1 MDTMTL
7 TLNHASVPAVLY
19 GFPSPQ
25 VWLCL
30 HGKGGRKEEA
40 ESFAQVVCSTGW
52 QVLAIDLPGHGA
64 RSGGPELF
72 TPWHAVPELRD
83 LLSLSGQKWNRLA
96 LRAVSLGAW
105 FSLLAFQDHPLDR
118 ALFVS
123 PVLDMERLIQEMMS
137 WAGVTE
143 SRLEAEGEISTEFGE
158 TLSWPYLQYVRA
170 HPVSRWETPT
180 RILWAQKD
188 HLVPRD
194 TVDRFARRFR
204 CSLTAAEGMEHWFHT
219 PEQLA
224 VLRQWEEAS
233 MKILISPAKK
243 MRTDT
248 DTLSPQALPAFLPE
262 TERLL
267 STLRSL
273 SRQELKQL
281 WRCSDAITDL
291 NVERLARMELGK
303 GLTPALL
310 SYQGIQYQYMA
321 PGVFETSQFTYL
333 QEHLRILSGFYGML
347 RPFDGVTPYRLEM
360 QARLSVNGCPDL
372 YAFWGD
378 RLARALAGEAGLVV
392 DLASQEYSRAVLPHL
407 PPSVEVL
414 TCTFGELRKDGRV
427 VEKGTLCKMARG
439 QMVRWMA
446 ERGVR
451 RSEELKDF
459 QDLGYRY
466 DAAHSGHDHYVF
478 LKEKEG
484 F

>member
-1 MDTMTL
+1 M
-7 TLNHASVPAVLY
+7 
-19 GFPSPQ
+19 Q
-25 VWLCL
+25 
-30 HGKGGRKEEA
+30 
-40 ESFAQVVCSTGW
+40 
-52 QVLAIDLPGHGA
+52 I
-64 RSGGPELF
+64 
-72 TPWHAVPELRD
+72 
-83 LLSLSGQKWNRLA
+83 
-96 LRAVSLGAW
+96 
-105 FSLLAFQDHPLDR
+105 
-118 ALFVS
+118 
-123 PVLDMERLIQEMMS
+123 I
-137 WAGVTE
+137 
-143 SRLEAEGEISTEFGE
+143 
-158 TLSWPYLQYVRA
+158 
-170 HPVSRWETPT
+170 
-180 RILWAQKD
+180 
-188 HLVPRD
+188 
-194 TVDRFARRFR
+194 
-204 CSLTAAEGMEHWFHT
+204 
-219 PEQLA
+219 
-224 VLRQWEEAS
+224 
-233 MKILISPAKK
+233 ISPAKK
-243 MRTDT
+243 MVVDRDS
-248 DTLSPQALPAFLPE
+248 LAPRSVPQFLPE
-262 TERLL
+262 TKVLL
-267 STLRSL
+267 ETMQTMTP
-273 SRQELKQL
+273 QELQHL
-281 WRCSDAITDL
+281 WGCNDAIARL
-291 NVERLARMELGK
+291 NVQRLETMELEGD
-303 GLTPALL
+303 LTPAIL

-321 PGVFETSQFTYL
+321 PGVFETGQFTYL

-478 LKEKEG
+478 LKEKEE